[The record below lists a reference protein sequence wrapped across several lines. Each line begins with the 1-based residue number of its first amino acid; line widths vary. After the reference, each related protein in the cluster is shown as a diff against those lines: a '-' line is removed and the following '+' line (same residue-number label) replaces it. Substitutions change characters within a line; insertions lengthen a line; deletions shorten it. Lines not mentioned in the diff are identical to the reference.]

1 MNKYFFRLFILFI
14 LTCLGACQ
22 QIPNNDTDHNSP
34 TEYIIN
40 SSTIVTL
47 PNLGVESFEYT
58 PILPIDNTIIP
69 RTSPSTST
77 QSPIP
82 AKTEIPFNVCSPLAD
97 ETITTLFEI
106 ITNPF
111 GNPPLGREDL
121 HHGVDF
127 AYYRRGDKMSIE
139 GEIIQSILPGVVSAS
154 VNDRLPYGNMVI
166 IETPKKLLSNL
177 IIIKFG
183 IAEGESLFALY
194 AHMGQLP
201 KVGLGD
207 YVTCGQGLGTV
218 GKSGYDIVNPHLH
231 LETRIGPA
239 GTSFSGMA
247 FYDTSALIEEMDNY
261 KRWRTSGNF
270 RNIDPMVIFQEILM
284 LLHPTESTPTP

>member
-1 MNKYFFRLFILFI
+1 MNKYIFRLIILVI
-14 LTCLGACQ
+14 LTCLEACQ

-40 SSTIVTL
+40 SSTTVTL

-58 PILPIDNTIIP
+58 PIVPTGSNIIP
-69 RTSPSTST
+69 RTPPSTST

-82 AKTEIPFNVCSPLAD
+82 TKTEIPINVCSPVAD

-139 GEIIQSILPGVVSAS
+139 GEIIQSILSGVVSAS

-166 IETPKKLLSNL
+166 IETPRKLLSNL
-177 IIIKFG
+177 IINKFG

-218 GKSGYDIVNPHLH
+218 GKSGYNIVNPHLH

-261 KRWRTSGNF
+261 KRWRTSGDF

-284 LLHPTESTPTP
+284 LLNPTESTPTP